1 MPTHRSENSL
11 PGSQY
16 LYLSLLV
23 MNFETGMCFIIWFCA
38 FLAFFFSLF
47 RNQNECAGYW
57 PWPFP
62 SSSLWNYDKK
72 SPSCFSYF
80 SFSVCIASSPLFSS
94 KGLTMP
100 HWIAPDHSVLKSL
113 TLSVTV
119 SHILLACKNTYG
131 HTATSFII
139 SFSLYLCPH
148 LWTFC
153 MLHYHNSSL
162 MH

>member
-1 MPTHRSENSL
+1 MKIHCPAANIFIYHSWLWTLRLGCVSSFDFA
-11 PGSQY
+11 
-16 LYLSLLV
+16 LS
-23 MNFETGMCFIIWFCA
+23 WP
-38 FLAFFFSLF
+38 FFSLF

-62 SSSLWNYDKK
+62 SSSLWKYDKK